1 MRTKKPSKEQIKK
14 YKQTEREILEKFDNL
29 SEDKL
34 NTKSNKN
41 VYVRNNVMSTVIKR
55 CRSKKKR
62 DERKIHGF
70 RKKLII
76 PEYEIA
82 ECPEFEVKS
91 KIGNIFVNKK
101 ILEGHSVRI
110 YQIDPFLSSL
120 TKQK

>member
-34 NTKSNKN
+34 NTKSIKN

-101 ILEGHSVRI
+101 ILEEYSVRI
-110 YQIDPFLSSL
+110 YQIDPFLSSM